1 MKQFRVV
8 EGYAKAD
15 TGTFASV
22 LDWEVQL
29 WDHPEPVDSSIRFFA
44 H

>member
-8 EGYAKAD
+8 EGYPKAD

-22 LDWEVQL
+22 LDWKVLL
-29 WDHPEPVDSSIRFFA
+29 WDHPEVDSSIRFFA